1 MFKTLR
7 SKLLFGTIVSVVLIN
22 LVFTIFIALFL
33 ENTLR
38 SDIINEITN
47 IKKFSINTIN
57 QNELIGESKW
67 KSLNSI
73 KELTNSYVSMIND
86 KGEINEFVSVL
97 ISEEEIN
104 NIVNTIHGSSFIQT
118 LGDKSVGIIV
128 GTVLFGIYFIL
139 NYWYVRRQVY
149 KD

>member
-1 MFKTLR
+1 MIPELR
-7 SKLLFGTIVSVVLIN
+7 YLK
-22 LVFTIFIALFL
+22 
-33 ENTLR
+33 NTLR

-57 QNELIGESKW
+57 QYELIGESKW

-104 NIVNTIHGSSFIQT
+104 NINKNIKIE
-118 LGDKSVGIIV
+118 KIIKENLDNISLV
-128 GTVLFGIYFIL
+128 KKG
-139 NYWYVRRQVY
+139 
-149 KD
+149 